1 VITFFTF
8 AACISALALGVMT
21 WPLWRRA
28 ATPAPSDGTALAP
41 LRDQLRQ
48 LQSLHDA
55 GALGES
61 AYQEARAVLERRVV
75 DSLMTTPS
83 NTAAGPD
90 QANQRGLRLALSL
103 SLGVVAVAVAGY
115 AWQGK
120 PQALDGPADAAM
132 AAAPGRGNA
141 HPLTSDQIE
150 SMIDKLAARLAA
162 QPDDADGWTMLGRS
176 YQALGKHQPAVDA
189 LRRALALRADDAS
202 LLADTADALAMAHG
216 RKLDGEPAQMVV
228 RALALEPDNVKALSL
243 AGTIA
248 FDRGDFTAALR
259 HWERMQQVAPDS
271 ELTRNVQGGI
281 DEARLRLGDAAP
293 PLQAARAA
301 SAATPVASTTA
312 APAGTAVSGTVTL
325 AGAVAGQARPDDTL
339 FVFARAAEGPRMP
352 LAILRKQVR
361 DLPLT
366 FTLGDAQAMSPD
378 ARLSSATRVVVGAR
392 VSRSGGAT
400 PQAGDLQ
407 GFSVAVAPGASQLKI
422 EIAEVVR

>member
-1 VITFFTF
+1 VITFFAV
-8 AACISALALGVMT
+8 AACVAVLALGVMT

-28 ATPAPSDGTALAP
+28 AAPVATDGTALAP
-41 LRDQLRQ
+41 LREQLRH
-48 LQSLHDA
+48 LQALHDA
-55 GALGES
+55 GALGEA
-61 AYQEARAVLERRVV
+61 AYLEARVVLERRVV
-75 DSLMTTPS
+75 DSLLTVPPHAPASTDR
-83 NTAAGPD
+83 TG
-90 QANQRGLRLALSL
+90 QRGLKLALAL
-103 SLGVVAVAVAGY
+103 SLGVVVVAVAGY

-120 PQALDGPADAAM
+120 PLALDAPADATM
-132 AAAPGRGNA
+132 AAAPGGGNA
-141 HPLTSDQIE
+141 HPLTPDQIE

-176 YQALGKHQPAVDA
+176 YQVLGKHQPAVDA

-248 FDRGDFTAALR
+248 FDRGDFSAALR

-293 PLQAARAA
+293 PLRAA
-301 SAATPVASTTA
+301 MA
-312 APAGTAVSGTVTL
+312 APATTVSAGTAVSGTITL

-366 FTLGDAQAMSPD
+366 FTLGDAQAMSPG
-378 ARLSSATRVVVGAR
+378 ARLSSAARVVVGAR
-392 VSRSGGAT
+392 ISKSGGAT